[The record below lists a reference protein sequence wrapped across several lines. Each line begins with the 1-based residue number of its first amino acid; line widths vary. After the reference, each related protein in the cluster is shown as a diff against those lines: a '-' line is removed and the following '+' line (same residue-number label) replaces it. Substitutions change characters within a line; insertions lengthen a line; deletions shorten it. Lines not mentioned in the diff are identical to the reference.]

1 MNIMKKALLII
12 LLISFLV
19 SMVVLLIND
28 STKKVKKKEINNGN
42 EDISVKNNEINYDED
57 LKLRLKK
64 IGATIE
70 INETG
75 LKELVFNSLPIRPI
89 KNLSVKDREYFRNVV
104 VKVAGTNPKIITKKF
119 PGIKNE
125 DFENTGKLESSID
138 FQILLNNILIR
149 KGLEPQNGEH
159 LDQIISELKKG
170 NNE

>member
-1 MNIMKKALLII
+1 MNIMKKALIII
-12 LLISFLV
+12 LLISFLI

-28 STKKVKKKEINNGN
+28 STKKVEKKEINNGN
-42 EDISVKNNEINYDED
+42 ISVKNNEINYNED
-57 LKLRLKK
+57 LELRLKK

-70 INETG
+70 INEIG

-89 KNLSVKDREYFRNVV
+89 KNLSVEDREYFRNVV

-138 FQILLNNILIR
+138 FQILLNNILLR

-159 LDQIISELKKG
+159 LDQIISELREG

>member
-1 MNIMKKALLII
+1 MNIIKKTIVI
-12 LLISFLV
+12 LLTLFLV
-19 SMVVLLIND
+19 LMVVLLIND
-28 STKKVKKKEINNGN
+28 SIKKVEKKGVNNN
-42 EDISVKNNEINYDED
+42 ENISIINNEITYDED
-57 LKLRLKK
+57 LELRLKN

-89 KNLSVKDREYFRNVV
+89 KNLSVEDREYFRNVV
-104 VKVAGTNPKIITKKF
+104 LKVAGTNPKIITKKF
-119 PGIKNE
+119 PGINNE

-159 LDQIISELKKG
+159 LDQIIGELRKE